1 VPVASHH
8 FSLFIFHFKTYLS
21 HIVNPTKEMILV
33 TGATGQIGTVLTEAL
48 RAEYG
53 QDNVLAT
60 DIRKPEHPAGLF
72 ETLDILNTQLLK
84 ELVEKYKVTTIYH
97 LAAILSASGEAN
109 PQKTW
114 NINMNGLLSI
124 LELARESGLQKVF
137 YPSTIAVF
145 GKTTPRIN
153 TPQHTVM
160 TPSTVYGIS
169 KAAGELWCEYYHNRF
184 GLDVR
189 SVRYPGIISYQSMP
203 GGGTTDYAVDIF
215 HQAILHG
222 KYTCF
227 LEADTRLPMMY
238 MDDSIRATLE
248 LMRAPSEQIKIRTSY
263 NLAAMSFTP
272 AELAS
277 SIKKH
282 MPDFT
287 IDYAPDHRQ
296 AIAASWT
303 ESIDDQDA
311 RKDWGWKH
319 EYDLDA
325 MTLEMLTQLK
335 KKYNHV

>member
-1 VPVASHH
+1 
-8 FSLFIFHFKTYLS
+8 
-21 HIVNPTKEMILV
+21 VNPRKEMILV

-48 RAEYG
+48 RNAYG

-60 DIRKPEHPAGLF
+60 DIKKPDHHTGLF
-72 ETLDILNTQLLK
+72 EMLDILNTQRIK
-84 ELVEKYKVTTIYH
+84 EIVDDYHVTTIYH
-97 LAAILSASGEAN
+97 LAAILSASGEWN

-114 NINMNGLLSI
+114 NVNMNGLLSM
-124 LELARESGLQKVF
+124 LELARETGIQKMF
-137 YPSTIAVF
+137 FPSTIAVF
-145 GKTTPRIN
+145 GKTTPRIM

-169 KAAGELWCEYYHNRF
+169 KASGELWCEYYHQRF

-227 LEADTRLPMMY
+227 LEADTKLPMMY

-248 LMRAPSEQIKIRTSY
+248 LMAAPTEAIKIRTSY

-272 AELAS
+272 AELAA
-277 SIKKH
+277 SIQKH
-282 MPDFT
+282 MPDFV

-325 MTLEMLTQLK
+325 MTLEMLNQLK

>member
-1 VPVASHH
+1 
-8 FSLFIFHFKTYLS
+8 
-21 HIVNPTKEMILV
+21 MILV

-53 QDNVLAT
+53 HDNVLAT
-60 DIRKPEHPAGLF
+60 DIRQPEHHTGLF
-72 ETLDILNTQLLK
+72 EVLDILDTQRTR
-84 ELVEKYKVTTIYH
+84 ELVAQYKITTIYH

-109 PQKTW
+109 PQRTW

-124 LELARESGLQKVF
+124 LELAREVGLQKVF

-169 KAAGELWCEYYHNRF
+169 KTAGELWCAYYHDRF

-215 HQAILHG
+215 HQAILQG

-227 LEADTRLPMMY
+227 LEANTRLPMMY

-248 LMRAPSEQIKIRTSY
+248 LMRAPSEQIRIRTSY

-272 AELAS
+272 AELAVA
-277 SIKKH
+277 IQKH

-287 IDYAPDHRQ
+287 ISYAPDHRQ

-311 RKDWGWKH
+311 RTDWGWKP
-319 EYDLDA
+319 EYDLDT
-325 MTLEMLTQLK
+325 MTLEMLNQLK
-335 KKYNHV
+335 KKYSHV

>member
-1 VPVASHH
+1 
-8 FSLFIFHFKTYLS
+8 
-21 HIVNPTKEMILV
+21 VNTTTEKILV

-53 QDNVLAT
+53 HDNVLAT
-60 DIRKPEHPAGLF
+60 DIKKPDHQTGLF
-72 ETLDILNTQLLK
+72 EMLDILNTQRLK
-84 ELVEKYKVTTIYH
+84 ELVEEYKITTIYH

-109 PQKTW
+109 PQRTW

-124 LELARESGLQKVF
+124 LELARESSLQKVF

-145 GKTTPRIN
+145 GKTTPRIM

-169 KAAGELWCEYYHNRF
+169 KAAGELWCEYYHQRF

-227 LEADTRLPMMY
+227 LEANTRLPMMY
-238 MDDSIRATLE
+238 IDDSIRATLE
-248 LMRAPSEQIKIRTSY
+248 LMRAPAEQIKIRTSY

-277 SIKKH
+277 AIQKH
-282 MPDFT
+282 MPDFV

-303 ESIDDQDA
+303 ESIDDHDA
-311 RKDWGWKH
+311 RADWGWKH
-319 EYDLDA
+319 EYGLDA

>member
-1 VPVASHH
+1 MNHRNE
-8 FSLFIFHFKTYLS
+8 K
-21 HIVNPTKEMILV
+21 ILV

-48 RAEYG
+48 REAYG
-53 QDNVLAT
+53 HDNVLAT
-60 DIRKPEHPAGLF
+60 DIKKPEHHTGLF
-72 ETLDILNTQLLK
+72 EMLDILNTQRIT
-84 ELVEKYKVTTIYH
+84 EIVDDYQITTIYH
-97 LAAILSASGEAN
+97 LAAILSASGEWN

-114 NINMNGLLSI
+114 NVNMNGLLSI
-124 LELARESGLQKVF
+124 LELARAQGIQKVF
-137 YPSTIAVF
+137 FPSTIAVF
-145 GKTTPRIN
+145 GTTTPRIN

-160 TPSTVYGIS
+160 TPATVYGIS
-169 KAAGELWCEYYHNRF
+169 KASGELWCKYYHDRF

-238 MDDSIRATLE
+238 MEDSIRATLE
-248 LMRAPSEQIKIRTSY
+248 LMAAPSDQIKERTSY

-272 AELAS
+272 AELAAA
-277 SIKKH
+277 IQKH
-282 MPDFT
+282 MPEFT
-287 IDYAPDHRQ
+287 IDYAPDQRQ

-303 ESIDDQDA
+303 ESIDDSAA
-311 RKDWGWKH
+311 RRDWGWKH
-319 EYDLDA
+319 HFDLDT
-325 MTLEMLTQLK
+325 MTTEMLQQLR

>member
-1 VPVASHH
+1 
-8 FSLFIFHFKTYLS
+8 
-21 HIVNPTKEMILV
+21 MILV

-53 QDNVLAT
+53 QENVLAT
-60 DIRKPEHPAGLF
+60 DIRKPEHPTGLF
-72 ETLDILNTQLLK
+72 ETLDILDTHLLK
-84 ELVEKYKVTTIYH
+84 ELVAQYKVTTIYH

-124 LELARESGLQKVF
+124 LELSRESGLQKVF

-169 KAAGELWCEYYHNRF
+169 KAAGELWCEYYHHRF

-215 HQAILHG
+215 HQAILQG

-248 LMRAPSEQIKIRTSY
+248 LMRAPSKQIKIRTSY

-272 AELAS
+272 AELAA
-277 SIKKH
+277 SIQKH

-296 AIAASWT
+296 AIAATWT

>member
-1 VPVASHH
+1 MNHRNE
-8 FSLFIFHFKTYLS
+8 K
-21 HIVNPTKEMILV
+21 ILV

-48 RAEYG
+48 REAYG
-53 QDNVLAT
+53 HDNVLAT
-60 DIRKPEHPAGLF
+60 DIKKPEHHTGLF
-72 ETLDILNTQLLK
+72 EMLDILNTQRIT
-84 ELVEKYKVTTIYH
+84 EIVDDYQITTIYH
-97 LAAILSASGEAN
+97 LAAILSASGEWN

-114 NINMNGLLSI
+114 NVNMNGLLSI
-124 LELARESGLQKVF
+124 LELARAQGIQKVF
-137 YPSTIAVF
+137 FPSTIAVF
-145 GKTTPRIN
+145 GTTTPRIN

-160 TPSTVYGIS
+160 TPATVYGIS
-169 KAAGELWCEYYHNRF
+169 KASGELWCKYYHDRF

-222 KYTCF
+222 RYTCF

-248 LMRAPSEQIKIRTSY
+248 LMAAPSDQIKERTSY

-272 AELAS
+272 AELAAA
-277 SIKKH
+277 IQKH
-282 MPDFT
+282 MPEFT
-287 IDYAPDHRQ
+287 IDYAPDQRQ

-303 ESIDDQDA
+303 ESIDDSPA
-311 RKDWGWKH
+311 RRDWGWKH
-319 EYDLDA
+319 HFDLDT
-325 MTLEMLTQLK
+325 MTTEMLHQLR

>member
-1 VPVASHH
+1 
-8 FSLFIFHFKTYLS
+8 
-21 HIVNPTKEMILV
+21 MILV

-60 DIRKPEHPAGLF
+60 DIRKPEHPSGLF
-72 ETLDILNTQLLK
+72 ETLDILNAQLLK

-109 PQKTW
+109 PQRTW

-215 HQAILHG
+215 HQAILYG

-272 AELAS
+272 AELAA
-277 SIKKH
+277 SIQKH

-311 RKDWGWKH
+311 RNDWGWKH
-319 EYDLDA
+319 KYDLDA